1 MPAPLAGRSI
11 GIFMRIL
18 VLGSAAGGGY
28 PQWNCRCPVCQ
39 LAWNGDFR
47 VKARTQSSLAVSL
60 DGKRWLLLNASPDL
74 RSQILA
80 QSALQPRLGLRH
92 SPIHA
97 VYITNGD
104 VDHITGLICL
114 REQQAFTIYATPA
127 ILALVAPGSVFGV
140 VNPQVAARVPVS
152 LGESVE
158 ALPGLNVA
166 SFAVPGK
173 VPLFLESGVVETGA
187 MGENTIGLEII
198 GGGKSFF
205 YIPGCARLTPE
216 LLARVKGA
224 PLLFFDGTLYTDD
237 EMVALGLGQ
246 KTGQRMGHMSM
257 SGADGSIVA
266 FATADIARK
275 VFVHINNSNPAL
287 IDGSPE
293 RLAVEE
299 AGWEVAEDGME
310 IAL

>member
-1 MPAPLAGRSI
+1 
-11 GIFMRIL
+11 MRIL

-39 LAWNGDFR
+39 LAWSGDFR

-60 DGKRWLLLNASPDL
+60 SGDRWLLLNASPDL

-80 QSALQPRLGLRH
+80 TPALQPKHGLRH
-92 SPIHA
+92 SPIDA

-104 VDHITGLICL
+104 VDHITGLISL
-114 REQQAFTIYATPA
+114 REQQAFTVYATSA
-127 ILALVAPGSVFGV
+127 ILSLLGPGSVFGV
-140 VNPQVAARVPVS
+140 MNPQVVSRVPVA

-158 ALPGLNVA
+158 PLPGLTVT

-173 VPLFLESGVVETGA
+173 VPLFLEGDVVETGA
-187 MGENTIGLEII
+187 IGENTIGLEIS
-198 GGGKSFF
+198 GGGKRFF

-216 LLARVKGA
+216 LLSRVKGA
-224 PLLFFDGTLYTDD
+224 PLIFFDGTLFTDD
-237 EMVALGLGQ
+237 EMVAAGLSQ

-257 SGADGSIVA
+257 SGPDGSIVA
-266 FATADIARK
+266 FSKSEIARK
-275 VFVHINNSNPAL
+275 VYVHINNSNPAL
-287 IDGSPE
+287 IDGSPQ
-293 RLAVEE
+293 RLAVES

-310 IAL
+310 IVL

>member
-1 MPAPLAGRSI
+1 
-11 GIFMRIL
+11 MRIL

-28 PQWNCRCPVCQ
+28 PQWNCRCTVCQ

-60 DGKRWLLLNASPDL
+60 DGGRWLLLNASPDL
-74 RSQILA
+74 RAQILA
-80 QSALQPRLGLRH
+80 QPALQPKSGLRH

-104 VDHITGLICL
+104 VDHITGLISL
-114 REQQAFTIYATPA
+114 REQQAFTIFATPA

-140 VNPQVAARVPVS
+140 VSQQVAARVPVA
-152 LGESVE
+152 LGENVE
-158 ALPGLNVA
+158 PLPGLQVT

-187 MGENTIGLEII
+187 LGENTIGLEIS
-198 GGGKSFF
+198 GGGKKFF

-216 LLARVKGA
+216 LLARLSGA

-237 EMVALGLGQ
+237 EMVAAGLSQ

-257 SGADGSIVA
+257 SGPDGSIA
-266 FATADIARK
+266 ALAKAGIPRK
-275 VFVHINNSNPAL
+275 VYVHINNSNPAL
-287 IDGSPE
+287 IDGSQQ
-293 RLAVEE
+293 RMAVEE

-310 IAL
+310 IVL